1 MSRGNSLRYNSRF
14 AVMPTA
20 HNYMI
25 LKAIYKTVTSSLG
38 LLAACQAL
46 AQPGLPPVSPDI
58 ERAMERISK
67 HALVVKAFAAIKASS
82 VPMFEE
88 QVRINE
94 IPAPPFKE
102 QARAEYYLKKI
113 REAGLSDATIDKEGN
128 VIGIRRGSG
137 KGPKLVVSAHL
148 DTVFPEGTDVKVRE
162 KDGRYY
168 APGIGDDAA
177 GLATLLTTLQHLN
190 QSAVRTVGDIMF
202 VGTVGE
208 EELGDLRGVK
218 ALFRDH
224 KDIDGFIS
232 LDGVGLGRI
241 VNAATGS
248 HRFLVSFK
256 GPGGHSFS
264 AFGLPS
270 AIHAMGRAVAKIGD
284 LVPPT
289 NPKTTFTVGTV
300 RGGTSVNAISGDA
313 TIGIDVRSNSHEELV
328 KFVEK
333 LMAAIHEAV
342 ADENNRWKTKAQITV
357 DIKQVGDRPAGGIP
371 PDAKIVQAARA
382 ALATVGASTRSM
394 QASSTDSNLP
404 ISLGVPAITIS
415 SSGQAGGSHSLGEWY
430 APINNTLGAQNILL
444 LSLVLAGVEGVT
456 EPVLEKRAP
465 RP

>member
-1 MSRGNSLRYNSRF
+1 MLF
-14 AVMPTA
+14 AP
-20 HNYMI
+20 
-25 LKAIYKTVTSSLG
+25 
-38 LLAACQAL
+38 LAAV
-46 AQPGLPPVSPDI
+46 AQLNLPPVAPDI
-58 ERAMERISK
+58 EQAMGRIAK
-67 HALVVKAFAAIKASS
+67 HAPVVKALDAIKGSG
-82 VPMFEE
+82 VRMFEE

-102 QARAEYYLKKI
+102 EARAKYYLSKLK
-113 REAGLSDATIDKEGN
+113 EAGLADAYIDKEGN
-128 VIGIRRGSG
+128 VIGLRRGGG

-162 KDGRYY
+162 KGGRYY

-177 GLATLLTTLQHLN
+177 GLATLLTTLEHLN
-190 QSAVRTVGDIMF
+190 QAGVRTVGDIVF

-208 EELGDLRGVK
+208 EELGDLRGMK

-248 HRFLVSFK
+248 HRFMVSFK

-284 LVPPT
+284 LVPPA

-313 TIGIDVRSNSHEELV
+313 TIGIDVRSNSQAELV

-333 LMAAIHEAV
+333 VMAAIHEAV
-342 ADENNRWKTKAQITV
+342 ADENKRWNTKAQITV
-357 DIKQVGDRPAGGIP
+357 EIKQVGDRPAGSIP
-371 PDAKIVQAARA
+371 TDAKIVQAARA
-382 ALATVGASTRSM
+382 AMSAVGATTRSM
-394 QASSTDSNLP
+394 EASSTDSNLP
-404 ISLGVPAITIS
+404 ISLGVPAITLS

-430 APINNTLGAQNILL
+430 APINNTLGPQNILL
-444 LSLVLAGVEGVT
+444 LSLALVGIEGIS

>member
-1 MSRGNSLRYNSRF
+1 MFLNTF
-14 AVMPTA
+14 
-20 HNYMI
+20 
-25 LKAIYKTVTSSLG
+25 LKCFTSNLL
-38 LLAACQAL
+38 LLAPL
-46 AQPGLPPVSPDI
+46 AAIAQLSLPPVTAEI
-58 ERAMERISK
+58 EQALERVAK
-67 HALVVKAFAAIKASS
+67 HTPVIKALEAIKGSG
-82 VPMFEE
+82 VRMFEE
-88 QVRINE
+88 QVRITE

-102 QARAEYYLKKI
+102 KARAEYYLKKVK
-113 REAGLSDATIDKEGN
+113 EAGLADATIDTEGN

-162 KDGRYY
+162 KNGRYY

-177 GLATLLTTLQHLN
+177 GLATLLTTLEHLN
-190 QSAVRTVGDIMF
+190 KSGVRTVGDIVF

-248 HRFLVSFK
+248 HRFMVSFK

-270 AIHAMGRAVAKIGD
+270 ATHAMGRAVTKIGD
-284 LVPPT
+284 LVPPA

-300 RGGTSVNAISGDA
+300 RGGTAVNAISGDA
-313 TIGIDVRSNSHEELV
+313 VIGIDVRSNSHTELV

-333 LMAAIHEAV
+333 VMAAIHEAV
-342 ADENNRWKTKAQITV
+342 ADENERWNARAQITV
-357 DIKQVGDRPAGGIP
+357 DIKQVGDRPVGSTAA
-371 PDAKIVQAARA
+371 DAKIVQAARA
-382 ALATVGASTRSM
+382 ALKAIGAETRSM
-394 QASSTDSNLP
+394 EASSTDSNLP
-404 ISLGVPAITIS
+404 ISLGVPAITLS
-415 SSGQAGGSHSLGEWY
+415 SSGQAGGSHSPGEWY
-430 APINNTLGAQNILL
+430 TPVNNTLGAQNILL
-444 LSLVLAGVEGVT
+444 LSLALVGVEGVS
-456 EPVLEKRAP
+456 EPVLEQRPP
-465 RP
+465 R

>member
-1 MSRGNSLRYNSRF
+1 MFLNNNF
-14 AVMPTA
+14 K
-20 HNYMI
+20 NI
-25 LKAIYKTVTSSLG
+25 LAG
-38 LLAACQAL
+38 LCLFVPLLAL
-46 AQPGLPPVSPDI
+46 AQPSFPPVSPDI
-58 ERAMERISK
+58 EQAVARIAK
-67 HALVVKAFAAIKASS
+67 HAPVVKAIEGIKASS
-82 VPMFEE
+82 VSMFEE

-113 REAGLSDATIDKEGN
+113 KEAGLTDATIDSEGN
-128 VIGIRRGSG
+128 VIGIRRGNG

-148 DTVFPEGTDVKVRE
+148 DTVFPEGTDVTVRE

-177 GLATLLTTLQHLN
+177 GLATLLTLLQHLN
-190 QSAVRTVGDIMF
+190 QSGVRTVGDIVF

-208 EELGDLRGVK
+208 EELGDLRGMK

-248 HRFLVSFK
+248 HRFLASFK

-270 AIHAMGRAVAKIGD
+270 AIHAMGRAVTKIGD
-284 LVPPT
+284 LVPPA

-300 RGGTSVNAISGDA
+300 RGGTSVNAIAGDA
-313 TIGIDVRSNSHEELV
+313 TIGIDVRSNSQEELV

-333 LMAAIHEAV
+333 VMAAIREAV
-342 ADENNRWKTKAQITV
+342 AEENNRWKTRAQITV
-357 DIKQVGDRPAGGIP
+357 DIKQVGDRPAGSIP
-371 PDAKIVQAARA
+371 PDARIVQAARA
-382 ALATVGASTRSM
+382 ALAAIGASTRSM
-394 QASSTDSNLP
+394 EASSTDSNLP
-404 ISLGVPAITIS
+404 ISLGVPAITMS

-430 APINNTLGAQNILL
+430 APVNNTLGVQNMLL
-444 LSLVLAGVEGVT
+444 LSLALAGVEGLT
-456 EPVLEKRAP
+456 EPVLEKRPP

>member
-1 MSRGNSLRYNSRF
+1 MFLNGFLRSPVF
-14 AVMPTA
+14 LLLLLPQAV
-20 HNYMI
+20 
-25 LKAIYKTVTSSLG
+25 
-38 LLAACQAL
+38 L
-46 AQPGLPPVSPDI
+46 AQGALPPVAPEI
-58 ERAMERISK
+58 ELAVERIAK
-67 HALVVKAFAAIKASS
+67 HAPLVKAFEAIKGSGAR
-82 VPMFEE
+82 MFEE

-102 QARAEYYLKKI
+102 QARAEYYLKKVK
-113 REAGLSDATIDKEGN
+113 EAGLTDATIDKEGN
-128 VIGIRRGSG
+128 VVAVRRGSGSGIQGG

-162 KDGRYY
+162 KGGRYY

-177 GLATLLTTLQHLN
+177 GLATLLQTMEHLHK
-190 QSAVRTVGDIMF
+190 SGIRTVGDIVF

-208 EELGDLRGVK
+208 EELGDLRGMK

-284 LVPPT
+284 LVPPV

-313 TIGIDVRSNSHEELV
+313 VIGIDVRSNSQEELV

-333 LMAAIHEAV
+333 VMAAIHEAV
-342 ADENNRWKTKAQITV
+342 ADENKRWSTKAQITV
-357 DIKQVGDRPAGGIP
+357 DIKQVGDRPAGSIP
-371 PDAKIVQAARA
+371 SDAKIVQAARA
-382 ALATVGASTRSM
+382 ALSAVGASTRSM
-394 QASSTDSNLP
+394 EASSTDSNLP
-404 ISLGVPAITIS
+404 ISLGVPAITLS

-430 APINNTLGAQNILL
+430 APVNNTLGVQNILL
-444 LSLVLAGVEGVT
+444 LSLALAGVEGVS
-456 EPVLEKRAP
+456 EPVLEKRTP

>member
-1 MSRGNSLRYNSRF
+1 
-14 AVMPTA
+14 
-20 HNYMI
+20 MI
-25 LKAIYKTVTSSLG
+25 LLNKFKFLLG
-38 LLAACQAL
+38 LSGLAPLIAL
-46 AQPGLPPVSPDI
+46 AQPAFPPVSPDV
-58 ERAMERISK
+58 EQAVARVAK
-67 HALVVKAFAAIKASS
+67 HAPVVKALEAIKAIS

-102 QARAEYYLKKI
+102 QARAAYYLKKI
-113 REAGLSDATIDKEGN
+113 KEAGLADAAIDKEGN
-128 VIGIRRGSG
+128 VIGVRRGNG
-137 KGPKLVVSAHL
+137 TGPKLVVSAHL

-177 GLATLLTTLQHLN
+177 GLATLLTVLQHLN
-190 QSAVRTVGDIMF
+190 QSGVRTVGDIVF

-208 EELGDLRGVK
+208 EELGDLRGMK

-248 HRFLVSFK
+248 QRFLASFK
-256 GPGGHSFS
+256 GPGGHSFA

-284 LVPPT
+284 LVPPA

-313 TIGIDVRSNSHEELV
+313 TIGIDVRSNSQEELV

-333 LMAAIHEAV
+333 VMAAIHEAV
-342 ADENNRWKTKAQITV
+342 ADENNRWKSKAQITV
-357 DIKQVGDRPAGGIP
+357 DIKQVGDRPAGSTP
-371 PDAKIVQAARA
+371 RDARIVQAARA
-382 ALATVGASTRSM
+382 ALTAVGAGTRSM
-394 QASSTDSNLP
+394 EASSTDSNLP
-404 ISLGVPAITIS
+404 ISLGVPAITLS

-430 APINNTLGAQNILL
+430 APINNTLGAQNMLL
-444 LSLVLAGVEGVT
+444 LSLALAGVEGVT

>member
-1 MSRGNSLRYNSRF
+1 
-14 AVMPTA
+14 
-20 HNYMI
+20 MI
-25 LKAIYKTVTSSLG
+25 LKEIFKNIFGVTG
-38 LLAACQAL
+38 LLLPLAAV
-46 AQPGLPPVSPDI
+46 AQLNLPPVAPDI
-58 ERAMERISK
+58 EQAMERIAK
-67 HALVVKAFAAIKASS
+67 HAPVQKALDAIKGSG
-82 VPMFEE
+82 VRMFEE

-102 QARAEYYLKKI
+102 DVRAKYYLSKLK
-113 REAGLSDATIDKEGN
+113 EAGITDATIDKEGN
-128 VIGIRRGSG
+128 VVGIRRGNG

-162 KDGRYY
+162 KGGRYY

-177 GLATLLTTLQHLN
+177 GLTTLLTTLGHLN
-190 QSAVRTVGDIMF
+190 KSGVRTVGDIVF

-248 HRFLVSFK
+248 HRFMVNFK

-270 AIHAMGRAVAKIGD
+270 AIHAMGRAVTKIGD
-284 LVPPT
+284 LVPPAT
-289 NPKTTFTVGTV
+289 PKTTFTVGTV

-313 TIGIDVRSNSHEELV
+313 TIGIDVRSNSQAELV

-333 LMAAIHEAV
+333 VMAAIHEAV
-342 ADENNRWKTKAQITV
+342 ADENKRWNAKAQITV
-357 DIKQVGDRPAGGIP
+357 DIKQVGDRPAGSIP
-371 PDAKIVQAARA
+371 TDAKIVQAARA
-382 ALATVGASTRSM
+382 AMKAVGAETRSM
-394 QASSTDSNLP
+394 EASSTDSNLP
-404 ISLGVPAITIS
+404 ISLGVPAITLS

-430 APINNTLGAQNILL
+430 APVNNSLGPQNILL
-444 LSLVLAGVEGVT
+444 LALALAGVEGLT
-456 EPVLEKRAP
+456 EPILEKRAP

>member
-1 MSRGNSLRYNSRF
+1 MFLNTFSKFIGIVPLS
-14 AVMPTA
+14 
-20 HNYMI
+20 
-25 LKAIYKTVTSSLG
+25 
-38 LLAACQAL
+38 LAALAAN
-46 AQPGLPPVSPDI
+46 AQPNLPPLAPAV
-58 ERAMERISK
+58 EQAMERVAK
-67 HALVVKAFAAIKASS
+67 HSPVLKALDAIKGSG
-82 VPMFEE
+82 VRMFEE
-88 QVRINE
+88 QVRLNE

-102 QARAEYYLKKI
+102 KARAEYYLKKVK
-113 REAGLSDATIDKEGN
+113 EAGLADAYIDKEGN
-128 VIGIRRGSG
+128 VIGVRRGNG
-137 KGPKLVVSAHL
+137 KGPKLAVAAHL

-177 GLATLLTTLQHLN
+177 GLTTLLTALEHLN
-190 QSAVRTVGDIMF
+190 KSGVRTAGDIVF

-208 EELGDLRGVK
+208 EELGDLRGMK

-224 KDIDGFIS
+224 RDIDGFIS

-248 HRFLVSFK
+248 HRFMVSFN
-256 GPGGHSFS
+256 GPGGHSFA

-270 AIHAMGRAVAKIGD
+270 AIHAMGRAVAKISD
-284 LVPPT
+284 LVPPA

-313 TIGIDVRSNSHEELV
+313 TIGIDVRSNSQAELV

-333 LMAAIHEAV
+333 VMAAIHEAV
-342 ADENNRWKTKAQITV
+342 ADENKRWNAKAQITV
-357 DIKQVGDRPAGGIP
+357 EIKQVGDRPAGSTP
-371 PDAKIVQAARA
+371 VDARIVQAARA
-382 ALATVGASTRSM
+382 ALNAVGASTRSM
-394 QASSTDSNLP
+394 EASSTDSNLP

-430 APINNTLGAQNILL
+430 SPVNNTLGAQNILL
-444 LSLVLAGVEGVT
+444 LSLLLAGVDGVS
-456 EPVLEKRAP
+456 EPVLEKRPP

>member
-1 MSRGNSLRYNSRF
+1 MNLPPV
-14 AVMPTA
+14 APD
-20 HNYMI
+20 I
-25 LKAIYKTVTSSLG
+25 E
-38 LLAACQAL
+38 QAL
-46 AQPGLPPVSPDI
+46 A
-58 ERAMERISK
+58 RIAK
-67 HALVVKAFAAIKASS
+67 HAPVVKALEAIKGSS
-82 VPMFEE
+82 VRMFDE

-113 REAGLSDATIDKEGN
+113 KEAGLSDASIDKEGN
-128 VIGIRRGSG
+128 VIGIRRGNAGG

-162 KDGRYY
+162 KDGRFY
-168 APGIGDDAA
+168 APGIGDDAS
-177 GLATLLTTLQHLN
+177 GLATLLTTLEHLN
-190 QSAVRTVGDIMF
+190 KSGVRTIGDLVF

-208 EELGDLRGVK
+208 EELGDLRGMK

-248 HRFLVSFK
+248 HRFIVSFK

-284 LVPPT
+284 LVPPV

-300 RGGTSVNAISGDA
+300 KGGTSVNAISGDA
-313 TIGIDVRSNSHEELV
+313 TIGIDVRSNSQTELV

-333 LMAAIHEAV
+333 VMAAIHEAV
-342 ADENNRWKTKAQITV
+342 ADENKRWNAKTPITV
-357 DIKQVGDRPAGGIP
+357 EIKQVGDRPAGSVP
-371 PDAKIVQAARA
+371 VDAKIVQAARA
-382 ALATVGASTRSM
+382 AMKAIGAETRSM
-394 QASSTDSNLP
+394 EASSTDSNLP
-404 ISLGVPAITIS
+404 ISLGVPAITLS
-415 SSGQAGGSHSLGEWY
+415 SSGQGGGSHSLGEWY
-430 APINNTLGAQNILL
+430 TPINNTLGAQNILL
-444 LSLVLAGVEGVT
+444 LSLGLVGVEGVSV
-456 EPVLEKRAP
+456 PVLEKRAP

>member
-1 MSRGNSLRYNSRF
+1 MHRNYLIFKYFLKFTCAAILALSAY
-14 AVMPTA
+14 TA
-20 HNYMI
+20 
-25 LKAIYKTVTSSLG
+25 G
-38 LLAACQAL
+38 
-46 AQPGLPPVSPDI
+46 AQFTLPPITPDV
-58 ERAMERISK
+58 EQAVARVAK
-67 HALVVKAFAAIKASS
+67 HPPVVKTIEAIKGSS
-82 VPMFEE
+82 VRMFEE

-102 QARAEYYLKKI
+102 QARAEYYLKKM
-113 REAGLSDATIDKEGN
+113 REAGLTDAAIDKEGN
-128 VIGIRRGSG
+128 VVGIRRGTGGAKVS
-137 KGPKLVVSAHL
+137 KLVVSAHL

-162 KDGRYY
+162 KGGRYY

-177 GLATLLTTLQHLN
+177 GLTTLLTVLEHMN
-190 QSAVRTVGDIMF
+190 KSGVRTVGDIVF

-248 HRFLVSFK
+248 HRFMVTFK

-300 RGGTSVNAISGDA
+300 RGGTSVNAIAGEA
-313 TIGIDVRSNSHEELV
+313 TIGIDVRSNSQAELV
-328 KFVEK
+328 KFVERV
-333 LMAAIHEAV
+333 MTAIHEAV
-342 ADENNRWKTKAQITV
+342 ADENKRWNAKSPITV
-357 DIKQVGDRPAGGIP
+357 DIKQVGDRPAGSNP
-371 PDAKIVQAARA
+371 VDAKIVQAARA
-382 ALATVGASTRSM
+382 AFKAVGAEARSM
-394 QASSTDSNLP
+394 EASSTDSNLP
-404 ISLGVPAITIS
+404 ISLGVPAITL
-415 SSGQAGGSHSLGEWY
+415 SSGGQGGGSHSLGEWY
-430 APINNTLGAQNILL
+430 APVNNTLGAQNILVL
-444 LSLVLAGVEGVT
+444 ALALAGVEGLS
-456 EPVLEKRAP
+456 EPILEKRTP

>member
-1 MSRGNSLRYNSRF
+1 MCL
-14 AVMPTA
+14 APLTA
-20 HNYMI
+20 SAQ
-25 LKAIYKTVTSSLG
+25 LQLAPVTPEVE
-38 LLAACQAL
+38 LAF
-46 AQPGLPPVSPDI
+46 
-58 ERAMERISK
+58 ERVAK
-67 HALVVKAFAAIKASS
+67 HAPVINALDAIKGIS
-82 VPMFEE
+82 VRMFDE
-88 QVRINE
+88 QVRITE

-102 QARAEYYLKKI
+102 QVRAEYYVSKLK
-113 REAGLSDATIDKEGN
+113 EAGLADAYVDKEGN
-128 VIGIRRGSG
+128 AIGIRRGTG

-162 KDGRYY
+162 KGGRYY
-168 APGIGDDAA
+168 GPGIGDDAA
-177 GLATLLTTLQHLN
+177 GLTTLLMVLEHINKSGL
-190 QSAVRTVGDIMF
+190 RTVGDIIF

-248 HRFLVSFK
+248 HRFMASFK
-256 GPGGHSFS
+256 GPGGHSFA

-289 NPKTTFTVGTV
+289 SPKTTFTVGTV

-313 TIGIDVRSNSHEELV
+313 VIGIDVRSNSQDELV

-333 LMAAIHEAV
+333 VMAAIHEAV
-342 ADENNRWKTKAQITV
+342 ADENKRWNAKAQISV
-357 DIKQVGDRPAGGIP
+357 DIKQVGDRPAGSIP
-371 PDAKIVQAARA
+371 SDAKIVQAARTA
-382 ALATVGASTRSM
+382 FKVIGAEARSL
-394 QASSTDSNLP
+394 QASSTDSNFP
-404 ISLGVPAITIS
+404 ISLGVPAITVS
-415 SSGQAGGSHSLGEWY
+415 SSGQSGGSHSLGEWY
-430 APINNTLGAQNILL
+430 APVNNTLGVQNILV
-444 LSLVLAGVEGVT
+444 LSLGLVGIEGVSV
-456 EPVLEKRAP
+456 PVLEKRPP

>member
-1 MSRGNSLRYNSRF
+1 MFINNFFKLCASALMTLTPLLCAAQSTLPP
-14 AVMPTA
+14 VTA
-20 HNYMI
+20 DI
-25 LKAIYKTVTSSLG
+25 E
-38 LLAACQAL
+38 QAL
-46 AQPGLPPVSPDI
+46 ARVT
-58 ERAMERISK
+58 K
-67 HALVVKAFAAIKASS
+67 HAPVVKALEGIKGSS
-82 VPMFEE
+82 VRMFEE

-102 QARAEYYLKKI
+102 QVRAEYYLKKVK
-113 REAGLSDATIDKEGN
+113 EAGLADAYIDKEGN
-128 VIGIRRGSG
+128 VIGIRRGSSTAG

-168 APGIGDDAA
+168 APGIGDDAS
-177 GLATLLTTLQHLN
+177 GLTTLLTAIEHLN
-190 QSAVRTVGDIMF
+190 KSGVRTIGDIVF

-208 EELGDLRGVK
+208 EELGDLRGMK

-284 LVPPT
+284 LVPPV

-313 TIGIDVRSNSHEELV
+313 TIGIDVRSNSQVELT

-333 LMAAIHEAV
+333 VMAAIHEAV
-342 ADENNRWKTKAQITV
+342 ADENKRWNAKTPITV
-357 DIKQVGDRPAGGIP
+357 DIKQVGDRPAGSIP
-371 PDAKIVQAARA
+371 VDAKIVQAARA
-382 ALATVGASTRSM
+382 AMKAIGAETRSM
-394 QASSTDSNLP
+394 EASSTDSNLP
-404 ISLGVPAITIS
+404 ISLGVPAITLS

-430 APINNTLGAQNILL
+430 SPVNNTLGAQNILL
-444 LSLVLAGVEGVT
+444 LALGLVGVENVS

>member
-1 MSRGNSLRYNSRF
+1 
-14 AVMPTA
+14 V
-20 HNYMI
+20 
-25 LKAIYKTVTSSLG
+25 
-38 LLAACQAL
+38 
-46 AQPGLPPVSPDI
+46 
-58 ERAMERISK
+58 
-67 HALVVKAFAAIKASS
+67 IKALEGIKGSS
-82 VPMFEE
+82 VRMFEE

-102 QARAEYYLKKI
+102 QARAEYYLKKVK
-113 REAGLSDATIDKEGN
+113 EAGLTDAYIDKEGN
-128 VIGIRRGSG
+128 VIGIRRGSAGG

-162 KDGRYY
+162 KDGRFY
-168 APGIGDDAA
+168 APGIGDDAS
-177 GLATLLTTLQHLN
+177 GLATLLTALEHLN
-190 QSAVRTVGDIMF
+190 KSGVRTIGDIVF

-208 EELGDLRGVK
+208 EELGDLRGMK

-241 VNAATGS
+241 INAGTGS

-284 LVPPT
+284 LVPPV

-313 TIGIDVRSNSHEELV
+313 TIGIDVRSNSQAELL

-333 LMAAIHEAV
+333 VMAAIHEAV
-342 ADENNRWKTKAQITV
+342 ADENKRWNAKAQITV
-357 DIKQVGDRPAGGIP
+357 EIKQVGDRPAGSIP
-371 PDAKIVQAARA
+371 VDAKIVQAARA
-382 ALATVGASTRSM
+382 AMKTVGAEARSM
-394 QASSTDSNLP
+394 EASSTDSNLP
-404 ISLGVPAITIS
+404 ISLGVPAVTLN
-415 SSGQAGGSHSLGEWY
+415 SSGQAGGFHSLGEWY
-430 APINNTLGAQNILL
+430 TPVNNTLGAQNILML
-444 LSLVLAGVEGVT
+444 ALALAGVEGISQ
-456 EPVLEKRAP
+456 PVLEKRAP